1 MFSLTFA
8 ENWHNC
14 SIFKKICIT
23 RAGYRGKVLLS
34 FMNTIFNFNEKRA
47 LITGASSGIG
57 AAIAKMLAE
66 QGADV
71 ALHYHQN
78 EEDVKK
84 LQEEIADL
92 SRAAHCFQADLRDA
106 AQVKELWKSAE
117 STFGKIDIL
126 VNNAGVLHES
136 LLALTSEDSWDEVL
150 DVDLKAAFL
159 LTKSAARSMARRKW
173 GRIINISSQAGQMG
187 DVMRAPYSAAKAGL
201 LGLTKSSARELAP
214 SGITC
219 NAIAPGFIDT
229 PLLRRANEA
238 KLEAQRNLIP
248 QKRFGEPAEVA
259 ALALY
264 LASEEAAYV
273 TGQVFAIDGGLRM

>member
-1 MFSLTFA
+1 MFKLT
-8 ENWHNC
+8 
-14 SIFKKICIT
+14 
-23 RAGYRGKVLLS
+23 GKS
-34 FMNTIFNFNEKRA
+34 A

-57 AAIAKMLAE
+57 AAIAKTLAA

-71 ALHYHQN
+71 ILHFNQSEAAAL
-78 EEDVKK
+78 K
-84 LQEEIADL
+84 LQTEIKNDGGNAECL
-92 SRAAHCFQADLRDA
+92 QADLRDG
-106 AQVKELWKSAE
+106 AQVKVLWKNAE
-117 STFGKIDIL
+117 STFGKIDVL

-219 NAIAPGFIDT
+219 NAISPGFIDT

-238 KLEAQRNLIP
+238 KLDAQRNLVP
-248 QKRFGEPAEVA
+248 QKRFGEPSEVA

>member
-1 MFSLTFA
+1 MFTL
-8 ENWHNC
+8 H
-14 SIFKKICIT
+14 
-23 RAGYRGKVLLS
+23 
-34 FMNTIFNFNEKRA
+34 EKSA

-57 AAIAKMLAE
+57 AAIARTLAS
-66 QGADV
+66 QGAKV
-71 ALHYHQN
+71 ALHYNQG
-78 EEDVKK
+78 EDNARQ
-84 LQEEIADL
+84 LQSQIEDNGG
-92 SRAAHCFQADLRDA
+92 AAQCFQADLRDTE
-106 AQVKELWKSAE
+106 QIKVLWKSAE

-126 VNNAGVLHES
+126 VNNAGIMHES
-136 LLALTSEDSWDEVL
+136 LLALTSEDSWDEVI

-201 LGLTKSSARELAP
+201 LGLTKSSARELAA
-214 SGITC
+214 SGITA

-238 KLEAQRNLIP
+238 KLEAQRNMVP
-248 QKRFGEPAEVA
+248 QKRFGTPAEVA

-264 LASEEAAYV
+264 IASEEAAYV

>member
-1 MFSLTFA
+1 MFTF
-8 ENWHNC
+8 
-14 SIFKKICIT
+14 T
-23 RAGYRGKVLLS
+23 GKS
-34 FMNTIFNFNEKRA
+34 A
-47 LITGASSGIG
+47 LITGASSDIG
-57 AAIAKMLAE
+57 AAIAKTLAA

-78 EEDVKK
+78 EDAAQK
-84 LQEEIADL
+84 LQSEISAL
-92 SRAAHCFQADLRDA
+92 GRTAQCFSADLRDSE
-106 AQVKELWKSAE
+106 QIKVLWKNTE

-126 VNNAGVLHES
+126 INNAGILRES
-136 LLALTSEDSWDEVL
+136 LLALTSEDSWDEVI

-219 NAIAPGFIDT
+219 NAISPGFIDT

-238 KLEAQRNLIP
+238 KLEAQRNLVP

>member
-1 MFSLTFA
+1 MFNLT
-8 ENWHNC
+8 
-14 SIFKKICIT
+14 
-23 RAGYRGKVLLS
+23 
-34 FMNTIFNFNEKRA
+34 EKSA

-57 AAIAKMLAE
+57 AAIARTLAA
-66 QGADV
+66 QGASV
-71 ALHYHQN
+71 ILHYNQGEDAALQVQN
-78 EEDVKK
+78 E
-84 LQEEIADL
+84 INN
-92 SRAAHCFQADLRDA
+92 SGGNAHCLQADLRDGE
-106 AQVKELWKSAE
+106 QIKVLWKSAE

-159 LTKSAARSMARRKW
+159 LTKNAARSMARRKW

-238 KLEAQRNLIP
+238 KLEAQRNLVP
-248 QKRFGEPAEVA
+248 QKRFGEPTEVA

>member
-1 MFSLTFA
+1 MFDLHQKS
-8 ENWHNC
+8 
-14 SIFKKICIT
+14 
-23 RAGYRGKVLLS
+23 V
-34 FMNTIFNFNEKRA
+34 

-57 AAIAKMLAE
+57 AAIARTLAA

-78 EEDVKK
+78 DAAAQA
-84 LQEEIADL
+84 LQHEITDMGRQACCL
-92 SRAAHCFQADLRDA
+92 SADLRHSEEIK
-106 AQVKELWKSAE
+106 VLWKAAE
-117 STFGKIDIL
+117 DALGKVDIL
-126 VNNAGVLHES
+126 INNAGILRES

-173 GRIINISSQAGQMG
+173 GRVINISSQAGQMG
-187 DVMRAPYSAAKAGL
+187 DVLRAPYSAAKAGL
-201 LGLTKSSARELAP
+201 LGLTKSAARELAP

-229 PLLRRANEA
+229 ALLRRADEA
-238 KLEAQRNLIP
+238 KLEAQRNLVP
-248 QKRFGEPAEVA
+248 QKRFGSPAEVA

-264 LASEEAAYV
+264 LSSTEAAYV
-273 TGQVFAIDGGLRM
+273 TGQVFAVDGGLRM